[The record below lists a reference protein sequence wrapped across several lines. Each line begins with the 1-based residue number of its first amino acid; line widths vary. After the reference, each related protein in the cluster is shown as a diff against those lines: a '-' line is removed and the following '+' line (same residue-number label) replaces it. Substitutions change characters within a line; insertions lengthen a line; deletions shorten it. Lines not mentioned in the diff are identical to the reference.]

1 MLNAYIIKR
10 IQNEKK
16 AKESSKAIPLR
27 IEHPAATHQKAI
39 RNSKKPTN
47 VPSGERGSAE
57 IDFEL

>member
-10 IQNEKK
+10 IQNDKK

-27 IEHPAATHQKAI
+27 IEYPAATHQKAVQ
-39 RNSKKPTN
+39 NSKKPTSG
-47 VPSGERGSAE
+47 PSGERGSVE

>member
-10 IQNEKK
+10 IQNDQK

-27 IEHPAATHQKAI
+27 IEHPTAERQTSI
-39 RNSKKPTN
+39 RNTKKPK
-47 VPSGERGSAE
+47 SGPTWERGSTE